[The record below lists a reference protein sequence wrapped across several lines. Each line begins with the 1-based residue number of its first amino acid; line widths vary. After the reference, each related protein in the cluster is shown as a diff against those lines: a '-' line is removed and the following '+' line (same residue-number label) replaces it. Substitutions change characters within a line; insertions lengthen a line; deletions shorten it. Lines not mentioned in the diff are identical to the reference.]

1 MSDDYEIIEKIG
13 EGMYGKVYKAI
24 NIKENKYYA
33 IKRLNFKDIGEKE
46 KKQINNEVSLIR
58 QLKHPNVISYKES
71 FNDKDNN
78 FNIVTIFC
86 EGGDMYNKIQK
97 QNDEY
102 FNEDQI
108 INWMIQILLGLNYI
122 HKNGIIH
129 RDIKPQNIYIQNKH
143 IICIGD
149 FGIAKIANQ
158 IQTQTMTSI
167 IGTPLYMSPESFSE
181 PKSKNFASDIW
192 STGCCLFEICNLKHA
207 FGADR
212 WESVYYKV
220 REGIHAPVNKKY
232 STELRNIIESMLNV
246 NPSKRPTIPQLFK
259 NYFLRPKIANYINDF
274 IKNYKIYDS
283 NEEQVQILKKQAEE
297 FGLFKNKIS
306 VKIRESSIEKDD
318 KTKKNSYKKFY
329 GHSHERR
336 GSSNP
341 MSPEKENTKKYS
353 LEKNKR
359 NKMYDYD
366 NSLNKKMKNKNKEY
380 NISSTKKS
388 KNNGGDYTSDDNKKK
403 HNNKDKIC
411 NKINNYISSNIKRAG
426 RPLTAQK
433 VVKTIQADQEYNI
446 SIIKKKVKNN
456 SKDHNNYNQ
465 YKNDKKKFD
474 SISRDNMQLQNKI
487 NLNINRINNEN
498 KNDSNNNDNTKEK
511 LLNEKI
517 NIFKNKCIK
526 GLKEEIYLRAYD
538 YLLTTKKNKNEINNT
553 EIRENLIKKQKKKNI
568 GYWHLIEQ
576 IILFEEML
584 NDR

>member
-1 MSDDYEIIEKIG
+1 MNFYQPEKEKKEED

-24 NIKENKYYA
+24 NKKENKYYA

-274 IKNYKIYDS
+274 IKNYKIYD
-283 NEEQVQILKKQAEE
+283 
-297 FGLFKNKIS
+297 
-306 VKIRESSIEKDD
+306 
-318 KTKKNSYKKFY
+318 
-329 GHSHERR
+329 
-336 GSSNP
+336 
-341 MSPEKENTKKYS
+341 
-353 LEKNKR
+353 
-359 NKMYDYD
+359 
-366 NSLNKKMKNKNKEY
+366 
-380 NISSTKKS
+380 
-388 KNNGGDYTSDDNKKK
+388 
-403 HNNKDKIC
+403 
-411 NKINNYISSNIKRAG
+411 
-426 RPLTAQK
+426 
-433 VVKTIQADQEYNI
+433 
-446 SIIKKKVKNN
+446 
-456 SKDHNNYNQ
+456 
-465 YKNDKKKFD
+465 
-474 SISRDNMQLQNKI
+474 
-487 NLNINRINNEN
+487 
-498 KNDSNNNDNTKEK
+498 
-511 LLNEKI
+511 
-517 NIFKNKCIK
+517 
-526 GLKEEIYLRAYD
+526 
-538 YLLTTKKNKNEINNT
+538 
-553 EIRENLIKKQKKKNI
+553 
-568 GYWHLIEQ
+568 
-576 IILFEEML
+576 
-584 NDR
+584 